1 MQPEI
6 DAQLSNFFE
15 ETTPREFARVMR
27 GYDPHQVDEY
37 FKQLDG
43 EVRQHREQVQALQQ
57 ELSDAHR
64 QIREQ
69 ERPTY
74 AGLGSRIEQ
83 LLRLAEEQATEI
95 AQEARSAA
103 NELNAAAKVDAAEV
117 RAAAENEAAE
127 LRANAKR
134 ETDEQRGSAER
145 EADAIKTG
153 ARREADELTSTT
165 EREVAKLRATADHEV
180 AEKRAAIER
189 DIAKLRTTT
198 EREVAQLKASA
209 KRERDEILTTS
220 KRQADEMRSQ
230 AQRILE
236 ESEAQ
241 RAQAEAEFEIQL
253 ASRREEAERQEAERL
268 AAAQSAT
275 QKLVTEAEQRAATAE
290 QRAAKASAQAE
301 QTRREADQHSRQL
314 VTNAKKN
321 ADQIVA
327 QAKAQADQLL
337 ADTKSEIERHRASA
351 QREVDDLSKQKESI
365 SSHLAQIS
373 QLLGTQM
380 PRPGRRAQAG
390 RRGSRPA
397 RRGRQRPAE
406 GGGPAQAAPTQA
418 APARA
423 ARQRARRQAPRPP
436 SARQAP
442 PAARAQTQ
450 QVAGQ
455 AAGPG
460 QGQGQRRGVVDRV
473 STAQADGGRRVRAGP
488 RRGSA
493 CQRSGH
499 RGLAAVERRA
509 PGRSC
514 TRRRR
519 WPGRR
524 PDRPSPRAGPSAASA
539 PWPPWP
545 GPAVSSSHRLR
556 LSSVAV
562 QPGHSALTRTPSAAH
577 STASDLVS
585 EISPALAAPYGD
597 RNGAA
602 AHPGH
607 RGHVDHRAG
616 APLHQVPADR
626 VADVH
631 GRVEVQPEQL
641 VPAGQPQV
649 QERHHEVGPAR
660 VVHHDVQVAELV
672 DRGRRPRRPPTSCS
686 VTSAGMTNAFRP
698 SALICC
704 RGVGQP
710 VLAAG
715 HQRQVG
721 ARAGQRDRDH
731 LADPPGRAGD
741 ESLLAGQV
749 EERHGQ
755 SFHSVGSGQAAGLT
769 RRTISFSTIRT

>member
-268 AAAQSAT
+268 SAAQSAT
-275 QKLVTEAEQRAATAE
+275 QKLVSEAEQRAATAE

-314 VTNAKKN
+314 VGNAKKN

-327 QAKAQADQLL
+327 QAKAQAEQLL

-351 QREVDDLSKQKESI
+351 QREVDELSKQKESI

-380 PRPGRRAQAG
+380 GGLADALKPGGAGAG
-390 RRGSRPA
+390 RPWA
-397 RRGRQRPAE
+397 
-406 GGGPAQAAPTQA
+406 AAP
-418 APARA
+418 
-423 ARQRARRQAPRPP
+423 
-436 SARQAP
+436 
-442 PAARAQTQ
+442 
-450 QVAGQ
+450 
-455 AAGPG
+455 
-460 QGQGQRRGVVDRV
+460 
-473 STAQADGGRRVRAGP
+473 
-488 RRGSA
+488 
-493 CQRSGH
+493 
-499 RGLAAVERRA
+499 
-509 PGRSC
+509 
-514 TRRRR
+514 RRRR
-519 WPGRR
+519 WARRRAHRPRPLPPRRAAAGPPPRPLRPRR
-524 PDRPSPRAGPSAASA
+524 PGRPSPPPLRARPSRPRPSSRSRPRRRPTTTSGGPSRHCPKAERGPALMRRPPLPFRPGRASTVRPARSGQHGQASA
-539 PWPPWP
+539 VWPPSSTSTWP
-545 GPAVSSSHRLR
+545 VMYDDAALARNTAPPAISSGWAQRRIGTVATVAGPAVSSSHRLR
-556 LSSVAV
+556 FSAVAV

-585 EISPALAAPYGD
+585 EISPALAAPYGA

-602 AHPGH
+602 LTPATEATLMTEP
-607 RGHVDHRAG
+607 
-616 APLHQVPADR
+616 VPRSTRCRPAAWQTYMAESRFSRSSLSQPVSRRSRNGTMKLDPPALFTTMSR
-626 VADVH
+626 QPSWSIAVATEAATD
-631 GRVEVQPEQL
+631 
-641 VPAGQPQV
+641 A
-649 QERHHEVGPAR
+649 
-660 VVHHDVQVAELV
+660 
-672 DRGRRPRRPPTSCS
+672 CS

-698 SALICC
+698 SAVICAAVSASPSSL
-704 RGVGQP
+704 RATSARSAPAPASATAITWPIPRDAP
-710 VLAAG
+710 VTKAFLPVRSKSGTVSPSTRWAA
-715 HQRQVG
+715 
-721 ARAGQRDRDH
+721 ARREG
-731 LADPPGRAGD
+731 
-741 ESLLAGQV
+741 
-749 EERHGQ
+749 
-755 SFHSVGSGQAAGLT
+755 
-769 RRTISFSTIRT
+769 